1 MSEDPVQWT
10 LISLRPYA
18 RTNFR
23 PRPSNT
29 RWPFLPGSPTVGLSA
44 GPEIARIRLVL
55 LVSRAVCFLDQRK
68 ASHFVKASGPHI
80 ALERPKLQAIERAF
94 GDLQQLSADATSL
107 RVWQHVQL
115 VDPVLSEGDHSGH
128 PGAVEST
135 PDLAGFKHA
144 LPKEPLVFL
153 GRMETGERRQGVI
166 ERGSNDPRGGVH
178 VFKPELP

>member
-1 MSEDPVQWT
+1 MPSVPGSADFNQPAFLCEDQFWT
-10 LISLRPYA
+10 SSIKHAL
-18 RTNFR
+18 
-23 PRPSNT
+23 
-29 RWPFLPGSPTVGLSA
+29 PFLQGSPTVGLSA
-44 GPEIARIRLVL
+44 GPEIARIRLL
-55 LVSRAVCFLDQRK
+55 LLISCAVSFLDQRK
-68 ASHFVKASGPHI
+68 ASRFVKASGPHI
-80 ALERPKLQAIERAF
+80 ALERAC
-94 GDLQQLSADATSL
+94 GDLQQLSADATPL

-135 PDLAGFKHA
+135 PGFKHT

-153 GRMETGERRQGVI
+153 GRMETGQRRQGVV

>member
-94 GDLQQLSADATSL
+94 GDLQQLSADATPL

-115 VDPVLSEGDHSGH
+115 VDPVLSEDDH
-128 PGAVEST
+128 PVI
-135 PDLAGFKHA
+135 PA
-144 LPKEPLVFL
+144 LSKAPQTSQVSNTRSRKNHWSSL
-153 GRMETGERRQGVI
+153 GVWRPASARRG
-166 ERGSNDPRGGVH
+166 
-178 VFKPELP
+178 